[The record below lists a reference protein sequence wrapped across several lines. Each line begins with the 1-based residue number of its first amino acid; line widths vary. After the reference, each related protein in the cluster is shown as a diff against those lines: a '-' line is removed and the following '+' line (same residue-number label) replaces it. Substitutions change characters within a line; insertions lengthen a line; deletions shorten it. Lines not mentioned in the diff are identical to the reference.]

1 MTATERLRQLLD
13 ERGVEWWGEEAN
25 SVFHDGKYLY
35 TYWGKGMHCFTEPI
49 GAKEGTLGAVTEFS
63 ASGFT
68 PEQAVAATLRPA
80 VPPPEPP
87 DVPYDILI
95 DELRDTWGIE
105 ASWDGL
111 RKFWYLGWTEEY
123 VEDMGRLHDEL
134 CDAVAE
140 GNTVKA
146 HRILDRAR
154 FAGRG
159 KCKWEPADFI
169 TEGEWWKTSCG
180 ESFTWEPDGT
190 PRFCP
195 NCGRRVES

>member
-13 ERGVEWWGEEAN
+13 ERGVEWGN
-25 SVFHDGKYLY
+25 IRRDGSKSNYL
-35 TYWGKGMHCFTEPI
+35 TEWQYDDTSSQAI
-49 GAKEGTLGAVTEFS
+49 ATEWAVGSSLSIEIHHYDL
-63 ASGFT
+63 T
-68 PEQAVAATLRPA
+68 PEQAVEATLGPA

-87 DVPYDILI
+87 VVPYDLLI

-105 ASWDGL
+105 ACWDGL
-111 RKFWYLGWTEEY
+111 RKFWYLGWTDEY

-140 GNTVKA
+140 ASTVKA

-154 FAGRG
+154 YAGRG
-159 KCKWEPADFI
+159 TCKWEPADFI
-169 TEGEWWKTSCG
+169 TEGEWWNTSCG

-190 PRFCP
+190 PNFCP
-195 NCGRRVES
+195 NCGRKVEA